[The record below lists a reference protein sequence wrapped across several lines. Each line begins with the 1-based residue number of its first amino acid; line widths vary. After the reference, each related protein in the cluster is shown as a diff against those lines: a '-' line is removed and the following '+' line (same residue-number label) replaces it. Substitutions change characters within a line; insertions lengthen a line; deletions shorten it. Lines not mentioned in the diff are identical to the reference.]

1 MFLARMSHADP
12 NGNPHLTATYAHIE
26 RTRGAVSN
34 VLKSFSHAPEGLERF
49 AALGEYVRYRNEL
62 PARARELAILTI
74 ARGIQYAW
82 THHVT
87 PALKA
92 GVTQEE
98 LDAYNNGIV
107 PATLS
112 LSERAA
118 ITFAGEFA
126 NGGQVSAA
134 NFDEARKHYSE
145 RQVTDLILLCGY
157 FIALG
162 YSVNA
167 IQVDLEPDR
176 TPLMKP
182 AGAPPLE

>member
-1 MFLARMSHADP
+1 MARMTHADP
-12 NGNPHLTATYAHIE
+12 SKHPQLSAIYAHIE
-26 RTRGAVSN
+26 RTRGSVSN

-49 AALGEYVRYRNEL
+49 AALGEYVRYRTEL
-62 PARARELAILTI
+62 PPRARELAILTI

-92 GVTQEE
+92 GVTQAE
-98 LDAYNNGIV
+98 LDEYNSGSV
-107 PATLS
+107 PAS
-112 LSERAA
+112 LASAERAA
-118 ITFAGEFA
+118 IAFAREFA
-126 NGGQVSAA
+126 NGGQVSNAT
-134 NFDEARKHYSE
+134 FEDARKHYSE
-145 RQVTDLILLCGY
+145 RQVTDLMLLCGY

-167 IQVDLEPDR
+167 FQVDLEPDR

-182 AGAPPLE
+182 PA

>member
-1 MFLARMSHADP
+1 MSHADP
-12 NGNPHLTATYAHIE
+12 SGNSQLTATYAHIE
-26 RTRGAVSN
+26 RTRGSVSN
-34 VLKSFSHAPEGLERF
+34 VLKSFGHAPEGLERF
-49 AALGEYVRYRNEL
+49 AALGEYVRYRNAL

-92 GVTQEE
+92 GVTQDE
-98 LDAYNNGIV
+98 LDLYNQGRV
-107 PATLS
+107 PPTLS
-112 LSERAA
+112 ADERAA
-118 ITFAGEFA
+118 IAFAGEFGQ
-126 NGGQVSAA
+126 GGQVGDATFA
-134 NFDEARKHYSE
+134 EARKHYSE

-167 IQVDLEPDR
+167 FQVDLESDR
-176 TPLMKP
+176 TPLMRP
-182 AGAPPLE
+182 VGSA